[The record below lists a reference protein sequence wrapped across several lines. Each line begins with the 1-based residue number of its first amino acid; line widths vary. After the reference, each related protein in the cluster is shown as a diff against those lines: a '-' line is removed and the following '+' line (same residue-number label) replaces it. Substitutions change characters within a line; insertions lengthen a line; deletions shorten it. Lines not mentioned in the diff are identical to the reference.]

1 MTAEENVSQEAVV
14 KRLRR
19 IEGQVRGIQNMVE
32 SGRDCESVLVQI
44 AAVRSAVEG
53 VGALVLNN
61 YMKLCF
67 RSSDQADSEA
77 LSSLARAIAVWGR
90 IHIGDGDR

>member
-1 MTAEENVSQEAVV
+1 VTAEENVSQEAVV

-19 IEGQVRGIQNMVE
+19 IEGQVRGIQNMIE

-67 RSSDQADSEA
+67 RGSGQADSAA

-90 IHIGDGDR
+90 IHVGEADR